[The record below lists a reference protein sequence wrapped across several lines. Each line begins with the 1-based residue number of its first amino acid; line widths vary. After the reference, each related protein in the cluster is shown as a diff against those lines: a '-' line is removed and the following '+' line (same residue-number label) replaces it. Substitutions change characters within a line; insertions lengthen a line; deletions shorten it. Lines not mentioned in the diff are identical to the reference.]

1 MKKTIFATALLIALS
16 TAAFA
21 AEKNVDKKLLN
32 DLTTAL
38 RNLPEGKWTDKAE
51 YSQVTFNFNSKI
63 AAAYYD
69 PNNNE
74 LLGFG
79 IRFTQPDLPQFISD
93 AIKKKYSDWL
103 IADAMAFIDNN
114 GYVNYFVQA
123 RKDKANVALK
133 ITTDGQVS
141 IYSKMLDE

>member
-21 AEKNVDKKLLN
+21 TEKNVDKKLLN

-38 RNLPEGKWTDKAE
+38 KNSPEGKWTGKAE
-51 YSQVTFNFNSKI
+51 YSQVTFNFNDKI

-79 IRFTQPDLPQFISD
+79 IHFTQPDLPQFILD

-103 IADAMAFIDNN
+103 IADAMVFIDET
-114 GYVNYFVQA
+114 GYVNYFAQVKKN
-123 RKDKANVALK
+123 RANVALK

-141 IYSKMLDE
+141 IYSKMPL